1 MKETTPTKI
10 MTGSS
15 GAIYDYVCTHKPV
28 KIISAVRPDIVM
40 LLADDYEEMKL
51 KIEELESDKI
61 LP

>member
-28 KIISAVRPDIVM
+28 KIMSEVRPDIVM

-51 KIEELESDKI
+51 KIEELTCES
-61 LP
+61 